1 MGSKL
6 VLGGPP
12 REWGAA
18 VEIYIATLD
27 SEATKHEYRRNVSG
41 ALAILG
47 GPADI
52 TPAALIK
59 YRDQVAHQLGRLS
72 GNTINMHLA
81 SLRGFLKF
89 CHLAGFINLS
99 DDAIGRFLRNVK
111 AHVVTPYQVL
121 SKPEIAA
128 LLASAQV
135 NPRDHLLLSLA
146 LATGL
151 RCAELCNI
159 QVQDLIKDEC
169 GDSILRVRQGKGNKD
184 RLVPIA
190 GSIKPELDGYLLRAG
205 LGSAPERY
213 LFESRNHTRRLS
225 TARCRQIIT
234 EYLHA
239 AGITKRISMHSLR
252 HTAAITWIRAGAS
265 IVFVQKLLGHSKVDT
280 TLRYAEHVEMDDLKG
295 VVNL

>member
-1 MGSKL
+1 M
-6 VLGGPP
+6 
-12 REWGAA
+12 WGAA
-18 VEIYIATLD
+18 VETYISSLD
-27 SEATKHEYRRNVSG
+27 SEATKREYKRNVLG

-47 GPADI
+47 GPCDI
-52 TPAALIK
+52 TPAALIQ
-59 YRDQVAHQLGRLS
+59 YREQAARQLGRLS

-81 SLRGFLKF
+81 ALRGFLKF
-89 CHLAGFINLS
+89 CRLADLVSLS
-99 DDAIGRFLRNVK
+99 DDAICRFLRNVK

-128 LLASAQV
+128 LLTSARV

-159 QVQDLIKDEC
+159 RVHDLIQDEC
-169 GDSILRVRQGKGNKD
+169 GDSILHVRQGKGNKD

-190 GSIKPELDGYLLRAG
+190 GSIKPELDDYLAHVG
-205 LGSAPERY
+205 LASDPERY

-239 AGITKRISMHSLR
+239 AGITKHVSMHSMR

-265 IVFVQKLLGHSKVDT
+265 IVFVQRLLGHSKVST
-280 TLRYAEHVEMDDLKG
+280 TMRYAEHVEMDDLKS
-295 VVNL
+295 VVNGCGKV